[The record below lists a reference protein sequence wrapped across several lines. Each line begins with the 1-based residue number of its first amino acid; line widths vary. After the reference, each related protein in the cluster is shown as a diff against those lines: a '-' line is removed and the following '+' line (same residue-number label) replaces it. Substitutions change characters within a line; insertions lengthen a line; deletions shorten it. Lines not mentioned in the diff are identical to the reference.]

1 MLAEIPYLKQR
12 LMADYEVEQNTKHAP
27 GHLGEKVFETRRF
40 ALKQLASRVGAKI
53 ERLRGQRQKLREGRQ
68 KTGRSCGSGIILP
81 DEMCIQSFS
90 FYLIIFSLKL
100 LGKKSWCTRDFL

>member
-53 ERLRGQRQKLREGRQ
+53 ERLRCQRQKLREGRQ

-81 DEMCIQSFS
+81 DEICIQSFN
-90 FYLIIFSLKL
+90 LTLA
-100 LGKKSWCTRDFL
+100 FLA